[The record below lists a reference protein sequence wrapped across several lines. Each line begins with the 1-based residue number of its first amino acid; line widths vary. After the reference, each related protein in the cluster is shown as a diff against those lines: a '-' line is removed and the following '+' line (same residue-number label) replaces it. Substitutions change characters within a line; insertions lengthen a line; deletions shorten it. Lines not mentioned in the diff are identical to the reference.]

1 MGKTKEKLTIK
12 QNRIFS
18 EEFKKAK
25 VKELISKKIGV
36 TELCRYLQITRASVY
51 KWLYK
56 YSPEHNRG
64 VTLVVQME
72 SEEQKTKYYMQRVAE
87 LERIIGQKQLEV
99 DYLNKLLE
107 VGSEELGFDLKKI
120 SVPNYRMVP
129 KKPIQT
135 LLQNEPSIYAL

>member
-1 MGKTKEKLTIK
+1 MGKLREKLTIK

-25 VKELISKKIGV
+25 VKELISKKIRIPD
-36 TELCRYLQITRASVY
+36 LCRYLQISRSAVY

-56 YSPEHNRG
+56 YSPEHSRG

-72 SEEQKTKYYMQRVAE
+72 SEEQKTLYYMQRVAE

-99 DYLNKLLE
+99 DFLNKLIEL
-107 VGSEELGFDLKKI
+107 GSEEIGFDLKK
-120 SVPNYRMVP
+120 SFSAKLSNGTEKNNPNTDT
-129 KKPIQT
+129 K
-135 LLQNEPSIYAL
+135 

>member
-1 MGKTKEKLTIK
+1 MGKTKLKLEIK
-12 QNRIFS
+12 QPRIFS

-25 VKELISKKIGV
+25 VKELISKKV
-36 TELCRYLQITRASVY
+36 RVSELCRYLQISRASVY

-56 YSPEHNRG
+56 YSPEHSRG

-72 SEEQKTKYYMQRVAE
+72 SEEQKTMYYMQRVAE

-107 VGSEELGFDLKKI
+107 LGSEELGFDLKKNI
-120 SVPNYRMVP
+120 SAKLSNGTEKTNPNITT
-129 KKPIQT
+129 K
-135 LLQNEPSIYAL
+135 